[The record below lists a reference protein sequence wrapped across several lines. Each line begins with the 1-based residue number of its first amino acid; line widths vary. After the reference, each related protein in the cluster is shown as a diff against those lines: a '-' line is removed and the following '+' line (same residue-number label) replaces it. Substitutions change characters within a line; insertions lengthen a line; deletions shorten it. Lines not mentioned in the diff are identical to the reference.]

1 MYKEYHELWYLM
13 ILSKRDL
20 ETLLSKKDS
29 ILSELAKTAS
39 ELKDTN
45 VNSSKSSDKMV
56 SLIAAK
62 IDLEDVIKYQQ
73 VLFESR
79 KERVEKKLEDLK
91 QSKELNDIIYLL
103 KYVSKFKTK
112 EVSKIIN
119 YTREYTYELISNI
132 RNEMKQIERMVND
145 NLKKKNSIF

>member
-1 MYKEYHELWYLM
+1 MYKEYHECWYLM

-20 ETLLSKKDS
+20 ESLLSKRDN

-45 VNSSKSSDKMV
+45 VNSSKASDKMG
-56 SLIAAK
+56 SLIASK

-73 VLFESR
+73 LLFESR
-79 KERVEKKLEDLK
+79 KERADKKLEDLK
-91 QSKELNDIIYLL
+91 LSKELDDIIYLL

-112 EVSKIIN
+112 EVAKVIS

-132 RNEMKQIERMVND
+132 RNEMKQIERTIDD
-145 NLKKKNSIF
+145 NLKKKNNNF